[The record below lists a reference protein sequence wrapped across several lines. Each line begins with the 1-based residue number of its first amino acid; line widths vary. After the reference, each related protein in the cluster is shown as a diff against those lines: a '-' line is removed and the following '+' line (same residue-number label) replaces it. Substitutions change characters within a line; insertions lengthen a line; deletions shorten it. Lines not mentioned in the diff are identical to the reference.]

1 MITFSSVKFESHEK
15 SEGDREGIEGRN
27 SESTS
32 VEMMNHI
39 LRNSDCKGII
49 FKCSVHFLWIQWNKL
64 IIMKGWIN
72 I

>member
-1 MITFSSVKFESHEK
+1 MITFSSIKFESHEK

-39 LRNSDCKGII
+39 LRNSDCKGIM
-49 FKCSVHFLWIQWNKL
+49 L
-64 IIMKGWIN
+64 
-72 I
+72 